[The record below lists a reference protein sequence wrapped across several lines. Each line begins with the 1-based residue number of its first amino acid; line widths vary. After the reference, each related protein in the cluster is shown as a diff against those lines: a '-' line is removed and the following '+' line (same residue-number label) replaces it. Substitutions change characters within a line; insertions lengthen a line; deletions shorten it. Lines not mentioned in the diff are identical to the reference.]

1 MARVTAHNP
10 PMPRPAKVDEMEL
23 VRTLFREYQ
32 AHLGIDLCFQGFEA
46 ELAGLPG
53 KYKAIW
59 FAEVEGK
66 IAGVVALRP
75 LEEGIGE
82 MKRLFVR
89 PEFQGRGLGKALA
102 EKVVE
107 GARHEGYRALR
118 LDTLSTMETAV
129 ALYRKMGFVDIAP
142 YTVNPVDGA
151 MFLELTL

>member
-10 PMPRPAKVDEMEL
+10 PMPRPARVDEMDV